1 MDCLALITGPDAIH
15 ILLHMVGPLPF
26 PVLLRE
32 MSGSV
37 AAAPYSLP
45 WKTLGARSVMH
56 LCLMGLLKTSKDEL
70 RALF

>member
-1 MDCLALITGPDAIH
+1 MDCLALSTGSDAIH
-15 ILLHMVGPLPF
+15 TLLHMVGPLPF
-26 PVLLRE
+26 PVLLRK

-37 AAAPYSLP
+37 AATLCSLP

-56 LCLMGLLKTSKDEL
+56 LCLTGSLKTSRDEL